1 MVTKQDYYATLEVA
15 REASKADIH
24 KAYRKL
30 AKRYHPDINKE
41 PDAEARFK
49 EITEAYEVLSDDDR
63 RAAYDR
69 FGHAGVNGG
78 MGSGSPFGGSPF
90 GGASPFED
98 LFESFFGG
106 AGVGRRQGPPRGADL
121 QATIAI
127 DFEEA
132 IFGAEREL
140 NVSRYQTCKT
150 CNGSRAEPGTQ
161 PSTCLVCG
169 GSGQVRRVQNTI
181 LGQFMTAAP
190 CERCG
195 GEGVIVTNPCKT
207 CHGEGRVRTTS
218 HLTVTVPAG
227 IEDDATLRLTGQGE
241 AGPRGGAPGHLYVR
255 VRVRPHKQFAR
266 QGRQIHFEQPLN
278 VAQAA
283 LGDEIDVPTVDGPV
297 ALKIP
302 AGTQTGQNFR
312 LRGHGAPD
320 VRGGERGDQ
329 VVTVRVQT
337 PTRLNGEQRELFE
350 RLAAS
355 FGHPLPADGHERRAR
370 QDPKPD
376 REKEKDKGFF
386 ERVKEAIIGDDD
398 E

>member
-1 MVTKQDYYATLEVA
+1 MVTKQDYYATLEIS
-15 REASKADIH
+15 REAGKDEIR

-30 AKRYHPDINKE
+30 AKKYHPDINKE

-49 EITEAYEVLSDDDR
+49 EITEAYEVLSDDER
-63 RAAYDR
+63 RAVYDR
-69 FGHAGVNGG
+69 FGHAGVDGG
-78 MGSGSPFGGSPF
+78 MGGFGGFGGSPF

-106 AGVGRRQGPPRGADL
+106 SGRRQGPPRGADL
-121 QATIAI
+121 QSTIAI

-132 IFGAEREL
+132 IFGTEREL
-140 NVSRYQTCKT
+140 NVTRLQTCQT
-150 CNGSRAEPGTQ
+150 CNGARTEPGTQ
-161 PSTCLVCG
+161 PATCLVCG

-190 CERCG
+190 CDRCG
-195 GEGVIVTNPCKT
+195 GEGVIITSPCKE
-207 CHGEGRVRTTS
+207 CHGQGRVRTTS
-218 HLTVTVPAG
+218 HLTITVPPG

-241 AGPRGGAPGHLYVR
+241 AGPRSGQPGHLYVR
-255 VRVRPHKQFAR
+255 VRVRQHKQFVR
-266 QGRQIHFEQPLN
+266 QGRQIHFEQPIN

-283 LGDEIDVPTVDGPV
+283 LGDEVQVPTVDGPV

-337 PTRLNGEQRELFE
+337 PTRLSLEQRELFE
-350 RLAAS
+350 RLAATFD
-355 FGHPLPADGHERRAR
+355 FGGAANGPVRG
-370 QDPKPD
+370 D
-376 REKEKDKGFF
+376 RHGRPEKHDRDKGFF
-386 ERVKEAIIGDDD
+386 ERVKEAIVGDD
-398 E
+398 EE